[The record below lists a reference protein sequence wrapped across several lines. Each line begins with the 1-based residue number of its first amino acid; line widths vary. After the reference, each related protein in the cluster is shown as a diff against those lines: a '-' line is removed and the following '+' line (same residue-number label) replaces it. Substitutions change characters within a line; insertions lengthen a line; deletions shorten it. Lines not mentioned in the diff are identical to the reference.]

1 MGGLR
6 FSFPRLPP
14 VPEWCGKNSGLLC
27 APGGVGCRF
36 WLRLTAELTRED
48 VCGGHKMVL
57 GPRATRPTAR
67 VLTSLESQA
76 NPAAHSTQGWNLE
89 KEEEKR
95 SLGSDSEP
103 QVIQQLVCSTN
114 TGGMSRDGTVHP
126 EWLVQGAPTSHIP
139 SDTAGVQKMP
149 HGIKPAPL
157 SVLCPG
163 AAVVREGKHRHRK
176 IQHFSKKDK
185 IIQRNLF

>member
-6 FSFPRLPP
+6 FSFPRLPLVP
-14 VPEWCGKNSGLLC
+14 VRCGKNSGLLC

-36 WLRLTAELTRED
+36 WLSLTAELTRED
-48 VCGGHKMVL
+48 VCGGSKMVL

-76 NPAAHSTQGWNLE
+76 KPAVRSTQGWNLE
-89 KEEEKR
+89 REEEKR

-114 TGGMSRDGTVHP
+114 TGGMPRDGTVHP

-139 SDTAGVQKMP
+139 SDIAGIQKIP
-149 HGIKPAPL
+149 YGVKPAPL

-163 AAVVREGKHRHRK
+163 ATMAREWKHRHWK
-176 IQHFSKKDK
+176 FQHFSKK
-185 IIQRNLF
+185 